1 MALNPVHGM
10 PVTQDK
16 QWGSLGANQFRGHFE
31 NLYAKQ
37 TVGLIL
43 CDFWGEGNF
52 KMAMQN
58 GTSTDGVLQ
67 ERAKEVLKSEEYER
81 LKIAVKNFSKTR
93 SVEGLCSSL
102 IKIVNSPS
110 KVSILAEVRRCLPK
124 NQRNKFTRY
133 CNELLKTEALRGR
146 RDFEKKRKLESKVE
160 RIRVLELENRAPNFL
175 GSPAKRTKK
184 GGEKPLNSK
193 RGKKDSQES
202 KKSVPGCAKEVTSS
216 KGQDRRFGS
225 PRKCA
230 SDSSAY
236 NIVTLERDSLNEGF
250 GFRIR
255 GGNSREPSI
264 IVAEVAK
271 GSLADRQGLKKGDQ
285 VFRVNDKRCGKGGAN
300 IGQLIRMIKAAKVLH
315 IRIASPEP
323 LCKDNCKV
331 GAKEKERMRPEEKRM
346 YTVAVSPGEN
356 GWLGCCIRGYV
367 SILSLV
373 RLNFPFPL

>member
-1 MALNPVHGM
+1 
-10 PVTQDK
+10 
-16 QWGSLGANQFRGHFE
+16 
-31 NLYAKQ
+31 
-37 TVGLIL
+37 
-43 CDFWGEGNF
+43 
-52 KMAMQN
+52 MAMQN
-58 GTSTDGVLQ
+58 GTSTGGVLQ

-110 KVSILAEVRRCLPK
+110 KVSILVEVRRYLPK
-124 NQRNKFTRY
+124 NQRNKFTLY

-175 GSPAKRTKK
+175 GSPAKRSKRD
-184 GGEKPLNSK
+184 GEKPLNSK
-193 RGKKDSQES
+193 RGKKHSQEI

-216 KGQDRRFGS
+216 KGQGRRFGS

-230 SDSSAY
+230 SDSSADK
-236 NIVTLERDSLNEGF
+236 IVILERDSLNEGF

-264 IVAEVAK
+264 VVAEVAK
-271 GSLADRQGLKKGDQ
+271 RSPADRQGLKKGDQ
-285 VFRVNDKRCGKGGAN
+285 VFRVNEKCCGKGGAN

-315 IRIASPEP
+315 MRIASPEP
-323 LCKDNCKV
+323 LCNDNSKV
-331 GAKEKERMRPEEKRM
+331 GAKGKERTRPEEKST

-356 GWLGCCIRGYV
+356 GWLGCCIRG
-367 SILSLV
+367 
-373 RLNFPFPL
+373 